1 MTTITYRP
9 YAPRDAHDVK
19 AIIDEAFAIHRYVP
33 APQLLDGALEV
44 YLRER
49 LLASTYARV
58 AVLDG
63 RVVGVLMGGVSGRAP
78 LPGVLGNRLRTAGH
92 VLRLVVL
99 GLPEWRSLRQ
109 YLAFDG
115 VYRSLRRRTTAPL
128 TEELTLF
135 AVGAAA
141 RGLGA
146 GKALYREFLAHLRQ
160 HGRTDF
166 HLYTDSLCSYGF
178 YEKHGMTR
186 AAGQEMTV
194 YLDREPAT
202 LGVYLYAGS
211 VDRAAA
217 ATSGG

>member
-1 MTTITYRP
+1 MTPITYRP

-33 APQLLDGALEV
+33 SPRLLDGALEV
-44 YLRER
+44 YLREC
-49 LLASTYARV
+49 LLASTRARV
-58 AVLDG
+58 AVRDG
-63 RVVGVLMGGVSGRAP
+63 RVVGVLMGRVSGRAP
-78 LPGVLGNRLRTAGH
+78 LPGALGNRLRTAGH
-92 VLRLVVL
+92 MLRLAVL

-128 TEELTLF
+128 TDELTLF

-141 RGLGA
+141 RGLGV
-146 GKALYREFLAHLRQ
+146 GRALYEDFLAHLRE
-160 HGRTDF
+160 HRRTDLY
-166 HLYTDSLCSYGF
+166 LYTDSLCSYGF

-186 AAGQEMTV
+186 AAEQSMTV

-211 VDRAAA
+211 VDRATTAA
-217 ATSGG
+217 WGG